1 MQIDTKAAVMLFV
14 TLVLGIALG
23 ALGVGALSRQRNEQV
38 QQLRRAPGFVA
49 HMEEVI
55 QPRDSTQREKI
66 KPILA
71 ATAARND
78 SILHGTNEQLRAALD
93 SMRTRLAPML
103 DAPQQQR
110 LEQAAKLA
118 PPIRPGGG
126 EGRGDQG
133 PPPGDGRGRRG
144 PPPDGRG
151 PPPDGRG
158 PPGGGPP
165 RGGPPPGP

>member
-1 MQIDTKAAVMLFV
+1 MQIDAKAAVMLV
-14 TLVLGIALG
+14 ITLALGIALG
-23 ALGVGALSRQRNEQV
+23 ALGAGALSRQRNEQV
-38 QQLRRAPGFVA
+38 QQLRHAPGFVA

-55 QPRDSTQREKI
+55 QPRDAAQRERI
-66 KPILA
+66 EPILTT
-71 ATAARND
+71 TAARND

-103 DAPQQQR
+103 DVSQQQR

-118 PPIRPGGG
+118 PPIRPTG

-133 PPPGDGRGRRG
+133 PPPGDGRGRRV

-151 PPPDGRG
+151 P